1 MSARPTDCVQLTVD
15 IVEEIHA
22 EAIRQFGGLDGV
34 RDRALLE
41 SAVAAPQATFG
52 GESVFTDIVDVAA
65 AYLFY
70 LCRNHPFLDGNKRAA
85 LGACLVFLQ
94 LNDRAP
100 AADGASWERLTL
112 EVASGSL
119 DRRQTATHLRRLVA
133 FRSRRRRRASRAVD
147 KA

>member
-1 MSARPTDCVQLTVD
+1 MSVGPTDCVHLTVD

-52 GESVFTDIVDVAA
+52 GESVFKDLVEVAA

-70 LCRNHPFLDGNKRAA
+70 ICRNHPFLDGNKRAA
-85 LGACLVFLQ
+85 LGACIVFLR
-94 LNDRAP
+94 LNGKEP
-100 AADGASWERLTL
+100 AGDGPRWEALTF
-112 EVASGSL
+112 EVADGSL
-119 DRRQTATHLRRLVA
+119 DRQQATARLRRLVG
-133 FRSRRRRRASRAVD
+133 RQDSR
-147 KA
+147 

>member
-1 MSARPTDCVQLTVD
+1 MSTRPTDCVQLTVD

-41 SAVAAPQATFG
+41 SAVAAPQATYG
-52 GESVFTDIVDVAA
+52 GESVFTDVVDVAA

-85 LGACLVFLQ
+85 LGASLVFLQ
-94 LNDRAP
+94 LNDRTP
-100 AADGASWERLTL
+100 AADGAAWEKLTL
-112 EVASGSL
+112 EVAGGSL
-119 DRRQTATHLRRLVA
+119 DRHQTATRLRRLVA
-133 FRSRRRRRASRAVD
+133 SRSRRRRPERT
-147 KA
+147 

>member
-1 MSARPTDCVQLTVD
+1 MSARPTACVHLSVD

-52 GESVFTDIVDVAA
+52 GESVFKDIVEVAA

-70 LCRNHPFLDGNKRAA
+70 VCRNHPFLDGNKRAA
-85 LGACLVFLQ
+85 LGACIVFLR
-94 LNDRAP
+94 LNGRTP
-100 AADGASWERLTL
+100 AADSGKWETLTIK
-112 EVASGSL
+112 VADGSL
-119 DRRQTATHLRRLVA
+119 DRHQVTAHLRRLVGPQ
-133 FRSRRRRRASRAVD
+133 
-147 KA
+147 K

>member
-1 MSARPTDCVQLTVD
+1 MSARPTDCVHLTVD

-52 GESVFTDIVDVAA
+52 GESVFRDIVEVAA

-85 LGACLVFLQ
+85 LGACIVFLR
-94 LNDRAP
+94 LNGREP
-100 AADGASWERLTL
+100 AADSPKWEAMTL
-112 EVASGSL
+112 AVADETL
-119 DRRQTATHLRRLVA
+119 DRHGATARLRRLVGTQ
-133 FRSRRRRRASRAVD
+133 
-147 KA
+147 K